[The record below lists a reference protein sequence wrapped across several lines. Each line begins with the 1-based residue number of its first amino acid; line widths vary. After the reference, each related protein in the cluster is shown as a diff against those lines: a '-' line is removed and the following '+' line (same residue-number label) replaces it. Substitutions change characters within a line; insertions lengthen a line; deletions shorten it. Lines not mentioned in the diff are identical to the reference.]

1 MYQAKARGKAC
12 HVIFDATMHAEATTV
27 LWLETDLRKALG
39 NKEFIVHY
47 QPIISMER
55 RTIIGFEALVRWQ
68 HPSRG
73 LLQPLDFMM
82 VAEETGLIVPIGQWV
97 LFEACRQLREWQDEY
112 PGCRDLTV
120 SVNISG
126 RVFSQSDFCDAVV
139 KILHDTGLD
148 ARSLRLEVVE
158 RMLIDNPEPAAA
170 LLKKL
175 EDLNVR
181 IDIDDFG
188 TGYSALNYLRHFPIH
203 GLKIDRSFMSALT
216 TDKNNAAI
224 VKTIIAL
231 SRDLN
236 LDVIAEGIETTEQME
251 AYRTMEGGYA
261 QGFFISRPL
270 DSKAMEDVLRGTRTI
285 L

>member
-1 MYQAKARGKAC
+1 
-12 HVIFDATMHAEATTV
+12 MHAEAKTV
-27 LWLETDLRKALG
+27 LWLETDLRRALG
-39 NKEFIVHY
+39 NNEFIVHY
-47 QPIISMER
+47 QPIISMAQH
-55 RTIIGFEALVRWQ
+55 TIIGFEALVRWQ
-68 HPSRG
+68 HPNRG

-82 VAEETGLIVPIGQWV
+82 VAEETGLIIPIGQWV
-97 LFEACRQLREWQDEY
+97 LHEACRQLRQWQDRFPAY
-112 PGCRDLTV
+112 RDLTV
-120 SVNISG
+120 SVNISSK
-126 RVFSQSDFCDAVV
+126 VFSQADFYEAVV
-139 KILHDTGLD
+139 KTLQDTGLE
-148 ARSLRLEVVE
+148 AGCLRLEIVE

-170 LLKKL
+170 LLKRL
-175 EDLNVR
+175 QDLNVR

-270 DSKAMEDVLRGTRTI
+270 DRRAMEDMLAGNRTI
-285 L
+285 F